1 MMVPTYTFKNIETN
15 EVMDYKMSYTAL
27 EQFKLDNP
35 HLELHI
41 FSENLPVMS
50 DGSRL
55 SVPGM
60 GRADSSFEK
69 YVINPMKERIPNN
82 TIKSGHKTKAPREW

>member
-1 MMVPTYTFKNIETN
+1 MPSYDFINKNTGER
-15 EVMDYKMSYTAL
+15 EEHRMSYTVL
-27 EQFKLDNP
+27 DQFKLDNP
-35 HLELHI
+35 HLEMHI
-41 FSENLPVMS
+41 FAENRPIMS

-69 YVINPMKERIPNN
+69 YVIGPMKERVAGN
-82 TIKSGHKTKAPREW
+82 TIKDGHKTKAPREW

>member
-1 MMVPTYTFKNIETN
+1 MPSYDFLNKNTG
-15 EVMDYKMSYTAL
+15 EVEEHRMSYTVL
-27 EQFKLDNP
+27 DQFKLDNP
-35 HLELHI
+35 HLEMHI
-41 FSENLPVMS
+41 FAENLPVMS